1 MKLLIS
7 LLLAGL
13 VVGCNQEPVEDIKSL
28 AMCQVGEVTFV
39 IEVLNL
45 RFYSSGTYTAKTKE
59 GLEVTLPIQNCII
72 IKESK

>member
-13 VVGCNQEPVEDIKSL
+13 VVGCKQEPVEDIKSL

-39 IEVLNL
+39 REVVNL
-45 RFYSSGTYTAKTKE
+45 RFLAGETYTAKTKE
-59 GLEVTLPIQNCII
+59 GLEVILPTQHCII
-72 IKESK
+72 IKKGK

>member
-1 MKLLIS
+1 MH
-7 LLLAGL
+7 
-13 VVGCNQEPVEDIKSL
+13 VPVWMCYNIFVEGIKSL

-39 IEVLNL
+39 REVVNL
-45 RFYSSGTYTAKTKE
+45 RFLAGETYTAKTKE